1 MKKKIR
7 KRVIF
12 VVLFIIVFAIY
23 SYINIRGEY
32 LQILGIGE
40 KYVEIFKHNLEQRI
54 YVFAISFAIIYLL
67 TYITTVFI
75 KKGLKKFFIEENKEM
90 PKLPNKS
97 ISLAFAVIAGL
108 IFSSVITEKAILAF
122 NKAYFVETEPVF
134 NLDIGYYV
142 FQKPFIEAILY
153 SFIIVMAIMC
163 IYITAYY
170 LLCFHKF
177 FDKGISIE
185 TLKKNTFIKQI
196 VGNAFA
202 IIIAIALLAII
213 MVQDIVLGKFTS
225 TNNGTSLYGAGFIDV
240 TIKKWGYIIF
250 SVFIIICAISALRK
264 CRKEQYRKAC
274 YSILLIPIYLVGL
287 FGVVFLTDVLYLKQ
301 NELDKQKAYIETNIQ
316 FTKQAYDIE
325 IEEIELENTGTIT
338 AEDIEKNSDVIKNI
352 NIYNKSRVLTHLE
365 EYQTSLGYYTFG
377 STQLGLYDIDGNK
390 TLVYVSPREIISNE
404 TRTYNNKTYEYTHG
418 YGAIITSASTTSEN
432 GGLKYIKSG
441 FTDTEDNIKI
451 TQPRIYFGLQTNEVI
466 ATNVKNNTE
475 YDYPLTSTT
484 NSYNTYDGEAGIKL
498 GFLDRLVLGIKEGNI
513 KLAFST
519 NITKDSNIIIKRNI
533 LERVEKV
540 MPYLEYDQNP
550 YMVITDEGRM
560 VWVIDAYTTSNSYPY
575 SQVTNL
581 VQDNGTIKKIN
592 YIRNS
597 VKVLV
602 DSYDGTMKFY
612 ITDRTDPIVMAYWNM
627 YPSLFEDLNAEI
639 PEDISKHFVYP
650 EYLYNIQADIL
661 KQYHQVQPEVLY
673 RSDDVWD
680 TAKENTSQ
688 VTTLVGTD
696 INPYYTAVKTVD
708 NDETILGL
716 VLPYTVNE
724 KQNINAYLVGSYNE
738 EGEQELKL
746 YKFNKDAAIL
756 GTLQLDTL
764 IEQDEK
770 ISAELE
776 TIEVTGTKIE
786 KNIIVIPVNN
796 TLLYV
801 EPIFQVLQNENKT
814 TPMLKK
820 VIVASGNKVAIGNNI
835 EEALTNLLSQEA
847 VSIEIETDNIEVL
860 IEEIIKANNNLT
872 QSNESNDWELIGQD
886 IDRLQTL
893 ITELEKL
900 VEEEKNLETINDLIQ
915 QNIEETE

>member
-12 VVLFIIVFAIY
+12 VVLFIIAFAIY

-122 NKAYFVETEPVF
+122 NKTYFVETEPVF

-801 EPIFQVLQNENKT
+801 EPIFQVLQNENKAS
-814 TPMLKK
+814 PMLKK

-847 VSIEIETDNIEVL
+847 VSIEIETDNIEDL

>member
-12 VVLFIIVFAIY
+12 VILFIIAFIIY

-40 KYVEIFKHNLEQRI
+40 KYVEIFKHNLEQRM
-54 YVFAISFAIIYLL
+54 YVFVVSFAIIYLL

-122 NKAYFVETEPVF
+122 NKTYFVETEPVF

-602 DSYDGTMKFY
+602 DSYDGTMQFY

-639 PEDISKHFVYP
+639 PEDISKHFLYP

-801 EPIFQVLQNENKT
+801 EPIFQVLQNENKAS
-814 TPMLKK
+814 PMLKK

-847 VSIEIETDNIEVL
+847 VSIEIETDNIEDL

>member
-12 VVLFIIVFAIY
+12 VVLFIIAFAIY

-581 VQDNGTIKKIN
+581 VQENGTIKKIN

-847 VSIEIETDNIEVL
+847 VSIEIETDNIEDL

>member
-12 VVLFIIVFAIY
+12 VVLFIIAFAIY

-122 NKAYFVETEPVF
+122 NKTYFVETEPVF

-177 FDKGISIE
+177 FNKGISIE

-240 TIKKWGYIIF
+240 TIKKCGYIIF

-581 VQDNGTIKKIN
+581 VQENGTIKKIN

-847 VSIEIETDNIEVL
+847 VSIEIETDNIEDL
-860 IEEIIKANNNLT
+860 IEEII
-872 QSNESNDWELIGQD
+872 
-886 IDRLQTL
+886 
-893 ITELEKL
+893 
-900 VEEEKNLETINDLIQ
+900 
-915 QNIEETE
+915 

>member
-12 VVLFIIVFAIY
+12 VVLFIIAFAIY

-122 NKAYFVETEPVF
+122 NKTYFVETEPVF

-177 FDKGISIE
+177 FNKGISIE

-250 SVFIIICAISALRK
+250 SIFIIICAISALRK

-581 VQDNGTIKKIN
+581 VQENGTIKKIN

-847 VSIEIETDNIEVL
+847 VSIEIETDNIEDL

>member
-122 NKAYFVETEPVF
+122 NKTYFVETEPVF

-847 VSIEIETDNIEVL
+847 VSIEIETDNIEDL

>member
-12 VVLFIIVFAIY
+12 VVLFIIAFAIY

-122 NKAYFVETEPVF
+122 NKTYFVETEPVF

-177 FDKGISIE
+177 FNKGISIE

-581 VQDNGTIKKIN
+581 VQENGTIKKIN

-847 VSIEIETDNIEVL
+847 VSIEIETDNIEDL

>member
-12 VVLFIIVFAIY
+12 VVLFIIAFAIY

-122 NKAYFVETEPVF
+122 NKTYFVETEPVF

-177 FDKGISIE
+177 FNKGISIE

-240 TIKKWGYIIF
+240 TIKKCGYIIF

-581 VQDNGTIKKIN
+581 VQENGTIKKIN

-847 VSIEIETDNIEVL
+847 VSIEIETDNIEDL

>member
-12 VVLFIIVFAIY
+12 VVLFIIAFAIY

-122 NKAYFVETEPVF
+122 NKTYFVETEPVF

-177 FDKGISIE
+177 FNKGISIE

-581 VQDNGTIKKIN
+581 VQENGTIKKIN

-650 EYLYNIQADIL
+650 EYLNNIQADIL

-847 VSIEIETDNIEVL
+847 VSIEIETDNIEDL

>member
-12 VVLFIIVFAIY
+12 VILFIIAFIIY

-40 KYVEIFKHNLEQRI
+40 KYVEIFKHNLEQRM
-54 YVFAISFAIIYLL
+54 YVFVVSFAIIYLL

-122 NKAYFVETEPVF
+122 NKTYFVETEPVF

-177 FDKGISIE
+177 FNKGISIE

-581 VQDNGTIKKIN
+581 VQENGTIKKIN

-847 VSIEIETDNIEVL
+847 VSIEIETDNIEDL

>member
-12 VVLFIIVFAIY
+12 VILFIIAFIIY

-40 KYVEIFKHNLEQRI
+40 KYVEIFKHNLEQRM
-54 YVFAISFAIIYLL
+54 YVFVVSFAIIYLL

-122 NKAYFVETEPVF
+122 NKTYFVETEPVF

-177 FDKGISIE
+177 FNKGISIE

-240 TIKKWGYIIF
+240 TIKKCGYIIF

-581 VQDNGTIKKIN
+581 VQENGTIKKIN

-847 VSIEIETDNIEVL
+847 VSIEIETDNIEDL

>member
-12 VVLFIIVFAIY
+12 VVLFIIAFAIY

-122 NKAYFVETEPVF
+122 NKTYFVETEPVF

-177 FDKGISIE
+177 FNKGISIE

-602 DSYDGTMKFY
+602 DSYDGTMQFY

-639 PEDISKHFVYP
+639 PEDISKHFLYP

-847 VSIEIETDNIEVL
+847 VSIEIETDNIEDL

>member
-12 VVLFIIVFAIY
+12 VILFIIAFIIY

-40 KYVEIFKHNLEQRI
+40 KYVEIFKHNLEQRM
-54 YVFAISFAIIYLL
+54 YVFVVSFAIIYLL

-122 NKAYFVETEPVF
+122 NKTYFVETEPVF

-177 FDKGISIE
+177 FNKGISIE

-602 DSYDGTMKFY
+602 DSYDGTMQFY

-801 EPIFQVLQNENKT
+801 EPIFQVLQNENKAS
-814 TPMLKK
+814 PMLKK

-847 VSIEIETDNIEVL
+847 VSIEIETDNIEDL

>member
-12 VVLFIIVFAIY
+12 VILFIIAFIIY

-40 KYVEIFKHNLEQRI
+40 KYVEIFKHNLEQRM
-54 YVFAISFAIIYLL
+54 YVFVVSFAIIYLL

-122 NKAYFVETEPVF
+122 NKTYFVETEPVF

-177 FDKGISIE
+177 FNKGISIE

-484 NSYNTYDGEAGIKL
+484 NSYNTYDGVAGIKL

-560 VWVIDAYTTSNSYPY
+560 IWVIDAYTTSNSYPY

-581 VQDNGTIKKIN
+581 VQENGTIKKIN

-602 DSYDGTMKFY
+602 DSYDGTMQFY

-847 VSIEIETDNIEVL
+847 VSIEIETDNIEDL

>member
-847 VSIEIETDNIEVL
+847 VSIEIETDNIEDL

>member
-12 VVLFIIVFAIY
+12 VILFIIAFIIY

-40 KYVEIFKHNLEQRI
+40 KYVEIFKHNLEQRM
-54 YVFAISFAIIYLL
+54 YVFVVSFAIIYLL

-122 NKAYFVETEPVF
+122 NKTYFVETEPVF

-639 PEDISKHFVYP
+639 PEDISKHFLYP

-801 EPIFQVLQNENKT
+801 EPIFQVLQNENKAS
-814 TPMLKK
+814 PMLKK

-847 VSIEIETDNIEVL
+847 VSIEIETDNIEDL

>member
-602 DSYDGTMKFY
+602 DSYDGTMQFY

-639 PEDISKHFVYP
+639 PEDISKHFLYP

-708 NDETILGL
+708 NAETILGL

-835 EEALTNLLSQEA
+835 EDALTNLLSQEA
-847 VSIEIETDNIEVL
+847 VSIEIETDNIEDL

>member
-12 VVLFIIVFAIY
+12 VVLFIIAFAIY

-122 NKAYFVETEPVF
+122 NKTYFVETEPVF

-177 FDKGISIE
+177 FNKGISIE

-581 VQDNGTIKKIN
+581 VQENGTIKKIN

-835 EEALTNLLSQEA
+835 EDALTNLLSQEA
-847 VSIEIETDNIEVL
+847 VSIEIETDNIEDL